1 MAFFAFREK
10 VVAPPPSLPADDVL
24 TEQVRAQVPPSFEA
38 VAEGLAAGQR
48 ATDACEVVGR
58 LLATSGVSLEEALTD
73 LRTTY
78 ELVLGAEPVYAD
90 ACALALGWSEATL
103 AYLHQLSCADPLTGL
118 ASSAHLRGRLTEL
131 YRGGTRGSALLRD
144 RYALV
149 VIEAAPTPRYGLAEE
164 VFGTDLRMSRV
175 GESVRSVFSGS
186 ETICRVGLRRIVV
199 LTGRD
204 NALGRRTALL
214 RRLLDAGQHT
224 HGGVRIWTEGLPET
238 NETVASLLDE
248 LSRDQAV

>member
-10 VVAPPPSLPADDVL
+10 GLVTPSSQPADQGL
-24 TEQVRAQVPPSFEA
+24 SEHLRSAIPRCFEA
-38 VAEGLAAGQR
+38 VGEALAAGLR

-58 LLATSGVSLEEALTD
+58 LSATSGVSLEEVLTD

-78 ELVLGAEPVYAD
+78 ELVVGTEPAYAD

-118 ASSAHLRGRLTEL
+118 ASTAHLRGRLTEL
-131 YRGGTRGSALLRD
+131 YRGGTREPSLLRE

-149 VIEAAPTPRYGLAEE
+149 VVEASSIPRSGLTEE

-175 GESVRSVFSGS
+175 GDSVRSVFSGS
-186 ETICRVGLRRIVV
+186 ETICRVGPRRIVV

-214 RRLLDAGQHT
+214 RRLLDAGQQT
-224 HGGVRIWTEGLPET
+224 HGGVRIWTESLPGT
-238 NETVASLLDE
+238 NVSVAALLDE
-248 LSRDQAV
+248 LSRDQAL